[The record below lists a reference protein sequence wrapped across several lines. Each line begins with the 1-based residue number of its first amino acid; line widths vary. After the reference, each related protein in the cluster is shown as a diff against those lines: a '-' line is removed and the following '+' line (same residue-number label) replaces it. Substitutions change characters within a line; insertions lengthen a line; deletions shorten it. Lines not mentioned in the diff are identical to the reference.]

1 MKLNITA
8 APPNQAMQWTPQVA
22 CHFACLRK
30 RRARLRSPLLD
41 EGYQLHNSTPFLL
54 EPSRAV
60 NWNGWLDGAFLDGQ
74 GLKLRLAVRD
84 RFSRNSFTMS
94 LVPPALPP
102 RLSYLTEI

>member
-1 MKLNITA
+1 MPVPTLENPEKPTNIKKA
-8 APPNQAMQWTPQVA
+8 G
-22 CHFACLRK
+22 
-30 RRARLRSPLLD
+30 SP
-41 EGYQLHNSTPFLL
+41 
-54 EPSRAV
+54 AV
-60 NWNGWLDGAFLDGQ
+60 NWNGWLDGVFLDGQ